1 MPAQPPADAASPLI
15 CRSTVGYSRWAGT
28 VRRLPLFPVIR
39 YVTAL
44 MSLLR
49 TLLLST
55 LCLIV
60 APLHAQSL
68 DSLTGTPP
76 SAESEA
82 KPAAQSLD
90 EQTQRMIE
98 QTETSKA
105 RLDELK
111 TQLARAPK
119 EIAEAQREL
128 ARLKASPE
136 QDPAERHAKQSVEAL
151 EQRLRARVE
160 ELAEWQKQYSSA
172 NSMIIS
178 AQTRPERAQAQIGT
192 AQTRIQEINNLLKSG
207 REAGKP
213 LSDERRAL
221 LDAEILSLGAQIEL
235 RRQELAGNSLLQDLG
250 KARRDLLAER
260 IRRAEEETQALQ
272 TLINEK
278 RRAESEQTVAEFSAR
293 VQQAGSDKLLA
304 AESAENLKL
313 SDYLLRAT
321 ERLNRLNQQNLQTR
335 QQLDTL
341 NQTDQALEEQI
352 AVLEGSLLLSRILY
366 QQKQALPSLQL
377 DKNLADEIADIRLYQ
392 FELNQRR
399 EAAGNAAA
407 YVDQLLAQ
415 QNEEEVTPELRRTLL
430 ELATTRSELLDR
442 LNRELDALL
451 NASITLQL
459 NQKQLQDTASALS
472 ETLDEQMFWI
482 PSNKPLDFSWLKT
495 APLLLERQISTLPW
509 ASALQGLAAGLGER
523 PLLFLPLLLMIAA
536 LLWRRP
542 VINAK
547 LDALSKDIGHFRN
560 DSQLH
565 TPLALLLNLLLALP
579 GALLLALCG
588 YLLQMDAR
596 GQNLGLGAALY
607 EMAQAWLVFY
617 TAYRMLSPG
626 RVAELHFRWSK
637 PQVTFLRDELRRLGL
652 VVLTLVVAVSIAEQQ
667 PANLADDVLGLLVII
682 ACYALMS
689 WRMAR
694 ILRKGPA
701 SENAPHGRLLLGML
715 FSVLPLLLIG
725 VVGMGYYYTALK
737 LTERLID
744 TLYLLML
751 WVALEATLVRALT
764 IAARRLAYQR
774 ALAKRQSS
782 EENGNAET
790 ETLEEPGLD
799 IEQVNQQSLRLTRL
813 ATFGL
818 FVVALYWVWSDLISV
833 VSYLDNVA
841 LYEFTS
847 GSGDTLTTSAISLND
862 LLGALAIVVITL
874 VLARNLPGLL
884 EVAVLSRLNLAP
896 GSAYAT
902 GTLLS
907 YTLVGTGI
915 VSTLSTLGV
924 SWDKLQWLVAA
935 LSVGLGFG
943 LQEIFANFVSGLII
957 LFEKPVRIGD
967 VVTIGNLSGT
977 VSRIRIRATTI
988 TDFDHKEIIVPN
1000 KTFVTDQLLNW
1011 SLSDTVTRVTIRIGV
1026 EFGSDLEQV
1035 RELLFQAARENPRV
1049 LKDPEP
1055 QVFFLNFGESRLE
1068 HELRLHVR
1076 DLGDRNPVID
1086 EINRRVDREFRERGI
1101 VIAFR
1106 QLDVHL
1112 KDHAGHELL
1121 LPKNQPIVT
1130 DGPLIKDPD
1139 PS

>member
-1 MPAQPPADAASPLI
+1 
-15 CRSTVGYSRWAGT
+15 
-28 VRRLPLFPVIR
+28 
-39 YVTAL
+39 
-44 MSLLR
+44 MSSVR
-49 TLLLST
+49 TLLLAALAALSLNAT
-55 LCLIV
+55 PAL
-60 APLHAQSL
+60 AQAL
-68 DSLTGTPP
+68 DITGSKPA
-76 SAESEA
+76 AEAEA
-82 KPAAQSLD
+82 KPAAPSLAEQIQQQA
-90 EQTQRMIE
+90 EQTA
-98 QTETSKA
+98 TA
-105 RLDELK
+105 RQQLEERR
-111 TQLARAPK
+111 TQLAQAPK
-119 EIAEAQREL
+119 EIVEARRAL
-128 ARLKASPE
+128 DALKAKPDE
-136 QDPAERHAKQSVEAL
+136 DPARRYAGLNVAAL
-151 EQRLRARVE
+151 DQRLAERID
-160 ELAEWQKQYSSA
+160 ELAEWQKQLSAA
-172 NSMIIS
+172 NSLIIT
-178 AQTRPERAQAQIGT
+178 AQTRPERAQAAIGS
-192 AQTRIQEINNLLKSG
+192 AQARIQEINTQLKSG
-207 REAGKP
+207 RDGGKS
-213 LSDERRAL
+213 LGDEQRSL
-221 LDAEILSLGAQIEL
+221 LNAELETLGAQIEL
-235 RRQELAGNSLLQDLG
+235 RRQELAGNSLMQDLG

-260 IRRAEEETQALQ
+260 IARAELETQALQ
-272 TLINEK
+272 ALINEK
-278 RRAESEQTVAEFSAR
+278 RRAESEQTVAELSAKAE
-293 VQQAGSDKLLA
+293 QAGSDTLLA

-321 ERLNRLNQQNLQTR
+321 ERLNDLNQQNLRTR

-341 NQTDQALEEQI
+341 TQTDQALEEQI
-352 AVLEGSLLLSRILY
+352 SVLEGSLLLSKILY
-366 QQKQALPSLQL
+366 QQKLTLPKVTL
-377 DKNLADEIADIRLYQ
+377 DKNLADEIADLRLYQ
-392 FELNQRR
+392 FELNQAR
-399 EAAGNAAA
+399 EKAGNAQS
-407 YVDQLLAQ
+407 YVDQLLASQ
-415 QNEEEVTPELRRTLL
+415 PAEQATAELRGALL
-430 ELATTRSELLDR
+430 ELLNTRNELLDR
-442 LNRELDALL
+442 LNRTLNALL
-451 NASITLQL
+451 NESITLQL
-459 NQKQLQDTASALS
+459 SQKQLHDTASALS
-472 ETLDEQMFWI
+472 ATLDEQMFWI
-482 PSNKPLDFSWLKT
+482 PSNKPLDLSWLAS
-495 APLLLERQISTLPW
+495 APQRLERQLASIPW
-509 ASALQGLAAGLGER
+509 SSLLAELGAGLKER
-523 PLLFLPLLLMIAA
+523 PLLFLPLLLAIAV

-542 VINAK
+542 AINAK
-547 LDALSKDIGHFRN
+547 LDALSRDVGHFRN

-1112 KDHAGHELL
+1112 KDRAGHELL

-1130 DGPLIKDPD
+1130 GGPLIKDPD